1 MSNVE
6 FLIHEVQHDGEV
18 TRVSGIVNK
27 GAVALNA
34 EFVSVRSDSGATT
47 PVALRVSNI
56 IAYRRQIAELPKGMS
71 GELHVSGAGVTQL
84 EKGGML
90 TD

>member
-6 FLIHEVQHDGEV
+6 FLIHEVQQDGEV

-27 GAVALNA
+27 GKVSSSTA
-34 EFVSVRSDSGATT
+34 FVLVRRESGAVS
-47 PVALRVSNI
+47 PVSLKVLSI
-56 IAYRRQIAELPKGMS
+56 VAYRRQIAELPTGMS
-71 GELHVSGAGVTQL
+71 GELQVIGDGVGEL
-84 EKGGML
+84 GKHGML